1 MSSRVCWAQPGSPA
15 RADEMPQEQSARQAA
30 TQASSQRAAR
40 AQAARQSPSQRAAAV
55 LRKAWARPARA
66 QAARQLLELPLA
78 ARPELRAPAH
88 SVAQD
93 PLTENERPSIR
104 AAGA

>member
-40 AQAARQSPSQRAAAV
+40 AQAASRRAAV
-55 LRKAWARPARA
+55 PRKAWARPARA

-88 SVAQD
+88 SVVQD
-93 PLTENERPSIR
+93 PLPENERPSIR

>member
-1 MSSRVCWAQPGSPA
+1 MLSRVCWAQPGSPA
-15 RADEMPQEQSARQAA
+15 RADGMPQEQSAR
-30 TQASSQRAAR
+30 QASSQRAAR
-40 AQAARQSPSQRAAAV
+40 AQAASRRAAV
-55 LRKAWARPARA
+55 PRKAWARPARA

-78 ARPELRAPAH
+78 ARPELRAPAY

>member
-1 MSSRVCWAQPGSPA
+1 MLSRVCWAQPGSPA

-30 TQASSQRAAR
+30 TQASSQRAA
-40 AQAARQSPSQRAAAV
+40 QAASRRAAV
-55 LRKAWARPARA
+55 PRKAWARPARA